1 MTDVHNRPPPPSP
14 EDLNVLAGEYVL
26 GTLPAAERRAVQQR
40 LPGDQALQQAVAE
53 WEARLLP
60 LTRLAE
66 PVAPPAALWARIDQ
80 SLQAA
85 SAQQASPTVTTPP
98 RANTERKPSVRWW
111 DHLGLWRALAGS
123 GFAMAAVLAAVLV
136 TRTAPVAVP
145 PQFMVVLVAPQD
157 KAPGWVVQASSPR
170 QISLIPLG
178 VAEVPADKAL
188 EFWTKADGWSGPVSL
203 GLVQPGQPLQI
214 PLDKL
219 PPLQPNQLFELTLEP
234 PTGSPIGKPTGPIQF
249 IGRAVKV
256 L

>member
-1 MTDVHNRPPPPSP
+1 MNPHTQPTPSGP
-14 EDLNVLAGEYVL
+14 EDLHILAGEYVL
-26 GTLPAAERRAVQQR
+26 GTLPAAARRAAEQR
-40 LPGDQALQQAVAE
+40 LATDAALQRAVSD

-60 LTRLAE
+60 LTHLAE
-66 PVAPPAALWARIDQ
+66 PVTPSAALWARIDT

-85 SAQQASPTVTTPP
+85 SATTATATAAPQVRQ
-98 RANTERKPSVRWW
+98 RAVVSSTERWW
-111 DHLGLWRALAGS
+111 NHLGLWRALAGS

-136 TRTAPVAVP
+136 TRVAPVAAP

-157 KAPGWVVQASSPR
+157 KAPGWVVQASSPQ

-178 VAEVPADKAL
+178 VMEVPADKAL
-188 EFWTKADGWSGPVSL
+188 EFWTKADDWSGPVSL
-203 GLVQPGQPLQI
+203 GLVKPGQPLQI

>member
-1 MTDVHNRPPPPSP
+1 M
-14 EDLNVLAGEYVL
+14 
-26 GTLPAAERRAVQQR
+26 LPR
-40 LPGDQALQQAVAE
+40 VA
-53 WEARLLP
+53 
-60 LTRLAE
+60 
-66 PVAPPAALWARIDQ
+66 
-80 SLQAA
+80 
-85 SAQQASPTVTTPP
+85 
-98 RANTERKPSVRWW
+98 
-111 DHLGLWRALAGS
+111 
-123 GFAMAAVLAAVLV
+123 
-136 TRTAPVAVP
+136 
-145 PQFMVVLVAPQD
+145 
-157 KAPGWVVQASSPR
+157 ASSPR

>member
-1 MTDVHNRPPPPSP
+1 MTDVRNTPAPPLP
-14 EDLNVLAGEYVL
+14 EDLHVLAGEYVL
-26 GTLPAAERRAVQQR
+26 GTLPAADRQGVQQR
-40 LPGDQALQQAVAE
+40 LPADQALQQAVAE

-60 LTRLAE
+60 LTQLAE
-66 PVAPPAALWARIDQ
+66 PIAPPAALWARIDQ

-85 SAQQASPTVTTPP
+85 NLQHAAPP
-98 RANTERKPSVRWW
+98 AAEPLRAKAERKPSVRWW

-136 TRTAPVAVP
+136 TRTAPVAAP
-145 PQFMVVLVAPQD
+145 PQFMVVLVAPHD

-178 VAEVPADKAL
+178 MAEVPADKAL